1 MLRARHRLGYLFS
14 VCDSEANYELV
25 DSEENKPKSNTDGLK
40 FSLAQSRKSADSF
53 ILMRCR
59 GLSRGPGC
67 SPLTPFSAQ
76 GVF

>member
-1 MLRARHRLGYLFS
+1 MLRARHCLGYLFS

-25 DSEENKPKSNTDGLK
+25 DSKENKPKSNTDGLK
-40 FSLAQSRKSADSF
+40 FSLAQSRKSTDSF

-59 GLSRGPGC
+59 GLFRGPAC
-67 SPLTPFSAQ
+67 SPLILVSAQ